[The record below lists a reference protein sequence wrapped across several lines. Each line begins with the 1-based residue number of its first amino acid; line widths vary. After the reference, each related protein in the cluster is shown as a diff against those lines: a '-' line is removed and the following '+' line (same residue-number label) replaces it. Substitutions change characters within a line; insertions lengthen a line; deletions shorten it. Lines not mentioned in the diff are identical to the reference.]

1 MLPGIYS
8 GEEVGFSVVVGIGCG
23 LGRLE
28 SPADEVNKN
37 SGTFFFSFC
46 TFGLK
51 SLLQRSFVYQRG
63 ALDSACILNICI
75 EARSTL
81 IALFHAI
88 NIFLAGH
95 L

>member
-1 MLPGIYS
+1 M
-8 GEEVGFSVVVGIGCG
+8 
-23 LGRLE
+23 
-28 SPADEVNKN
+28 
-37 SGTFFFSFC
+37 
-46 TFGLK
+46 
-51 SLLQRSFVYQRG
+51 YQRG
-63 ALDSACILNICI
+63 AFDSACILNICI

>member
-1 MLPGIYS
+1 MWS
-8 GEEVGFSVVVGIGCG
+8 GEIRITLRMKLTRTVE
-23 LGRLE
+23 L
-28 SPADEVNKN
+28 
-37 SGTFFFSFC
+37 FFSFC

-51 SLLQRSFVYQRG
+51 RLLQRSFVYQGG
-63 ALDSACILNICI
+63 ALDAACILNVCI

-81 IALFHAI
+81 IALFHAV